1 VRASEAAKLLRPG
14 LLEGVWV
21 LLVGAAGEQPSA
33 ASARAAIHAALGELG
48 ARVAECEATV
58 AGELAAEADIQRA
71 VAAAPAAEARTGMLI
86 VDGAGMF
93 LAAGAGRAGLRVCAE
108 ATWCVTRALAD
119 AAFIPGGRGGR
130 IVYLAPAPGAGP
142 HAPAARAAL
151 ENLARTLSIEWAR
164 HGITAVT
171 IGAGDASRA
180 SELASLA
187 AYLGSEAGAYFSGC
201 MLDLTGPRCGG

>member
-1 VRASEAAKLLRPG
+1 MVTPGSSPTSYLTLSPTSHCENEGAYPAVDAGTGDVYVAYEHNWATNFFSFKCAHQNTTNVVDFVDATCLTLPVASCSGPT
-14 LLEGVWV
+14 
-21 LLVGAAGEQPSA
+21 
-33 ASARAAIHAALGELG
+33 
-48 ARVAECEATV
+48 ATTEV
-58 AGELAAEADIQRA
+58 NI
-71 VAAAPAAEARTGMLI
+71 TSM
-86 VDGAGMF
+86 
-93 LAAGAGRAGLRVCAE
+93 
-108 ATWCVTRALAD
+108 D

-130 IVYLAPAPGAGP
+130 IVYLAPAPGAGA

-201 MLDLTGPRCGG
+201 MLDLAGPRGGG

>member
-1 VRASEAAKLLRPG
+1 
-14 LLEGVWV
+14 
-21 LLVGAAGEQPSA
+21 
-33 ASARAAIHAALGELG
+33 
-48 ARVAECEATV
+48 
-58 AGELAAEADIQRA
+58 
-71 VAAAPAAEARTGMLI
+71 MLKS
-86 VDGAGMF
+86 
-93 LAAGAGRAGLRVCAE
+93 
-108 ATWCVTRALAD
+108 

-130 IVYLAPAPGAGP
+130 IVYLAPAPGAGA

-201 MLDLTGPRCGG
+201 MLDLAGPRCGG